1 MRASVSIFVLLNLA
15 LGVLLGAPSSLAQ
28 HDAQFASENLAHDD
42 WGVYD
47 ADFVW
52 DSAEADYG
60 DWSVEDDWASYG
72 EYYTEDL
79 QSGYGG
85 AYGDYDWGTGEWSF
99 SDWRRDIPRARLR
112 DWDSDRYGVYESGYA
127 WETGTIGF
135 ESWSEQ
141 SRLDWLG
148 YADTGDQ
155 GWFNF

>member
-1 MRASVSIFVLLNLA
+1 MQASTPILVLLNVA
-15 LGVLLGAPSSLAQ
+15 LGLLAPPTLAQ
-28 HDAQFASENLAHDD
+28 GSAQFASENLANDA
-42 WGVYD
+42 WGLYD
-47 ADFVW
+47 ADFAW
-52 DSAEADYG
+52 DTGEADYG
-60 DWSVEDDWASYG
+60 GWSVEDDWATYG

-85 AYGDYDWGTGEWSF
+85 AYGDYDWGTDEWGF
-99 SDWRRDIPRARLR
+99 SDWRGDIPRARLP
-112 DWDSDRYGVYESGYA
+112 DWQSDRYGIYEGGYA

-135 ESWSEQ
+135 ESWTEQ